1 MSTDPEKLAAALEQ
15 LEAEKQRRVA
25 AKIEAGEA
33 VRVLLSTVKTQDIEA
48 VRARKLAELRSAGEL
63 REIIFDETIIDT
75 GVPRCSDSCRGVV
88 TESSEPILN
97 SSTDAET
104 HNLADR
110 VEDSP
115 EPRRICVQIEP
126 PSARHVGGVVEEGT
140 FTIANGQVHV
150 EDARGR
156 ALGSAVLF
164 PGADAAMIA
173 RRILRAKKVQ
183 RPVST
188 AR

>member
-75 GVPRCSDSCRGVV
+75 GVPRCSDSCRGAQ
-88 TESSEPILN
+88 N
-97 SSTDAET
+97 
-104 HNLADR
+104 R
-110 VEDSP
+110 
-115 EPRRICVQIEP
+115 
-126 PSARHVGGVVEEGT
+126 
-140 FTIANGQVHV
+140 F
-150 EDARGR
+150 
-156 ALGSAVLF
+156 
-164 PGADAAMIA
+164 
-173 RRILRAKKVQ
+173 
-183 RPVST
+183 
-188 AR
+188 